1 MSDFSVRADSVNV
14 EEIMRQIRSRIK
26 EKRGA
31 DYTEDEIRELA
42 DVKLERFLDPRAV
55 RSDLIEHYRRQR
67 TVTPLSSIEPA
78 PPIYAFDHETIYESS
93 RGAAG
98 RLLRLVRKLLN
109 PVLKL
114 FFNPGPLVHVVGM
127 QSALNGYYSRTLDRV
142 SERFVHRDQLDALNF
157 EVLNN
162 LVVELTR
169 VSIENRNVKMRLESL
184 NTRLDFAERR
194 ARALEGV
201 VQYKPG
207 ASPVS
212 LTTLDPVEQTEE
224 DADKAGRRRRRR
236 RSRRRGAGDG
246 EGEGVGEGGERS
258 GTERGEPGTR
268 IDVVPDTATGSPGER
283 AGREESPAAT
293 VPAGDGPRG
302 ETATD
307 TAAPAPEPP
316 RASEP
321 ERAEAPGNDPS
332 DPASQS

>member
-42 DVKLERFLDPRAV
+42 RVKLERFLDPRAV

-78 PPIYAFDHETIYESS
+78 PPIYAFDQETIYASS
-93 RGAAG
+93 RGVAG
-98 RLLRLVRKLLN
+98 QALRAIRKLLN

-114 FFNPGPLVHVVGM
+114 FFNPNPLIHVVSM
-127 QSALNGYYSRTLDRV
+127 QSALNGYYSRTMDRI
-142 SERFVHRDQLDALNF
+142 SERFVQRDQLDALNF

-169 VSIENRNVKMRLESL
+169 VSIENRNLKMRLESL
-184 NTRLDFAERR
+184 NTRLDFSGRR

-212 LTTLDPVEQTEE
+212 LTTLDPVEAGEE
-224 DADKAGRRRRRR
+224 DADKTGRKRRRRRGR
-236 RSRRRGAGDG
+236 KRAGEADAAP
-246 EGEGVGEGGERS
+246 GGEMAA
-258 GTERGEPGTR
+258 E
-268 IDVVPDTATGSPGER
+268 
-283 AGREESPAAT
+283 AGQDEQ
-293 VPAGDGPRG
+293 
-302 ETATD
+302 
-307 TAAPAPEPP
+307 AAPRTDNP
-316 RASEP
+316 
-321 ERAEAPGNDPS
+321 DPS
-332 DPASQS
+332 AAS

>member
-42 DVKLERFLDPRAV
+42 RVKLERFLDPRAV

-67 TVTPLSSIEPA
+67 TVTPLSAIEQA
-78 PPIYAFDHETIYESS
+78 PPIYAFDQETIYASS
-93 RGAAG
+93 RGVAG
-98 RLLRLVRKLLN
+98 QALRAIRKLLN

-114 FFNPGPLVHVVGM
+114 FFNPNPLIHVVSM
-127 QSALNGYYSRTLDRV
+127 QSALNGYYSRTMDRI
-142 SERFVHRDQLDALNF
+142 SERFVQRDQLDALNF

-169 VSIENRNVKMRLESL
+169 VSIENRNLKMRLESL
-184 NTRLDFAERR
+184 NTRLDFSERR

-212 LTTLDPVEQTEE
+212 LTTLEPVEAGEE
-224 DADKAGRRRRRR
+224 DADKTGRKRRRRRGR
-236 RSRRRGAGDG
+236 KRAGETDAAP
-246 EGEGVGEGGERS
+246 GGEMPAEA
-258 GTERGEPGTR
+258 G
-268 IDVVPDTATGSPGER
+268 PDEQ
-283 AGREESPAAT
+283 
-293 VPAGDGPRG
+293 
-302 ETATD
+302 
-307 TAAPAPEPP
+307 AAPRTDNP
-316 RASEP
+316 
-321 ERAEAPGNDPS
+321 DPS
-332 DPASQS
+332 AAS